1 MAMTSDLADS
11 KNFEDESEDLYRE
24 LMDEH
29 EQSFRSLDRAS
40 TLLEESLLDMAND
53 SSLALH

>member
-1 MAMTSDLADS
+1 MTSNLADS
-11 KNFEDESEDLYRE
+11 KKCEAEREDLYRE
-24 LMDEH
+24 LVDEH

-40 TLLEESLLDMAND
+40 ILLEESLIDMAND